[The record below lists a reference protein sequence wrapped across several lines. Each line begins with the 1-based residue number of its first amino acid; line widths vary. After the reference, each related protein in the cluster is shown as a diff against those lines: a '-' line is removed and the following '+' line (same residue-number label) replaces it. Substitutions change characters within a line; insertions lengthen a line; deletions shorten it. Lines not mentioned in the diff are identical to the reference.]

1 MSKDKRE
8 KLTIAVSAEDKI
20 ILEKI
25 ALELGQM
32 WGTKPNISALM
43 TAIAQGK
50 LRLELAEEPI
60 LESKQENKRSAIAQI
75 QEGLSKLA
83 DLL

>member
-8 KLTIAVSAEDKI
+8 KLTIAVSAEDKAT
-20 ILEKI
+20 LEKI
-25 ALELGQM
+25 ALDLGQM
-32 WGTKPNISALM
+32 WGNKPNISALM

-50 LRLELAEEPI
+50 IRLEQGEEPSP
-60 LESKQENKRSAIAQI
+60 ESKRGKKRLALAQI
-75 QEGLSKLA
+75 QEGLAKLA

>member
-8 KLTIAVSAEDKI
+8 KLTIAVSAQDKI

-25 ALELGQM
+25 ALDLGQM

-43 TAIAQGK
+43 TAIAQGQ
-50 LRLELAEEPI
+50 LRLELGEDPNP
-60 LESKQENKRSAIAQI
+60 ESKQGKKRLAIAQI
-75 QEGLSKLA
+75 QEGLAKLA

>member
-8 KLTIAVSAEDKI
+8 KLTIAVSAQDKAT
-20 ILEKI
+20 LEKI

-60 LESKQENKRSAIAQI
+60 LESKQENKRLAIAQI
-75 QEGLSKLA
+75 QAGLAKLA